1 MILQQP
7 KGKKTKPVRKGG
19 TKVKSNGRYGPTRDV
34 KLEVPFKPTPPQNLP
49 QASSGLWAD
58 APVGPILPSCLSL
71 PPSIRHSVDNQDGDR
86 IPNMSNPEPSLY
98 DLISSKFDDV
108 INSIDEESFSGDRKD
123 LGESMASWPV
133 S

>member
-1 MILQQP
+1 
-7 KGKKTKPVRKGG
+7 
-19 TKVKSNGRYGPTRDV
+19 
-34 KLEVPFKPTPPQNLP
+34 
-49 QASSGLWAD
+49 
-58 APVGPILPSCLSL
+58 
-71 PPSIRHSVDNQDGDR
+71 
-86 IPNMSNPEPSLY
+86 MSNPEPSLY